1 MHMNSLVLLHT
12 IDLNDTI
19 TLAQHEYD
27 HIEGVLYIDRLARG
41 ERKKVQGRLDELI
54 KDYGYGRTL

>member
-27 HIEGVLYIDRLARG
+27 HIEGITLANRMSQAGRIVHRRLL
-41 ERKKVQGRLDELI
+41 KKLEEQH
-54 KDYGYGRTL
+54 TL